1 MSNPLDSPP
10 QSILTT
16 VKCLNT
22 HHDSAPSLSSSQTRT
37 KPTLSE
43 ETSAFDKKP
52 ESPTTSVEHV
62 RKVAKFGESS
72 PLLSERESIF
82 ATNYTPS
89 DGTFQTPR
97 LPAAEGAND
106 VSNLPQDLTTME
118 VALPSPLPQSPISF
132 KRLSPSQSRTSHI
145 VNNVAYKKPQDTSAT
160 ISKQVDESR
169 GTIHAVRRMAS
180 EGQPGKQILQLRVTD
195 QPHPLEAENLGAVLV
210 GDEMSKGEND
220 AREDLGSILESSQ
233 ARREHES
240 AMRET
245 LGQTGGK
252 ERSSS
257 RGRSRV
263 EKSIEATLPNRE
275 PGKNVRTR
283 KASHLMGIFKETA
296 SSEIRKR
303 DTHSKSATT
312 RHDEGPGRM
321 LSLADTGV
329 SQLRSQSILST
340 PSTSF
345 VEEPLPLSTNTK
357 GSARPTSA
365 HFGDL
370 SIQTGHNDSVALPD
384 TANSCPSTPISPSKS
399 NAEQNSEHDPYFRK
413 RDQIKRSMSGTRPV
427 IPAKLLEEIRKQ
439 HNLSPIGGSST
450 TFYQSLPSSVD
461 VSDPAKT
468 KSMQD
473 VPTENAE
480 HQDNE
485 DEDEEHIS
493 SAVYF
498 PHPGPSD
505 EDIEQFTSPDEDQKQ
520 EPLTPLLAS
529 ATPTLKAELKR
540 TLSDTV
546 LPEHI
551 DISVKSK
558 HEKRV
563 FHGDYRPTEELHG
576 DETDVQRKPPRPI
589 SEIVVDSPSSASES
603 EISSCDEFGD
613 LSQAEGGEVTP
624 TSTPTPQ
631 TLLQRRKRRIK
642 TMAPKGAVVLEP
654 YSHQVGGHSTL
665 FRFSRRAICKKLNNR
680 ENEFY
685 ERIEQRHP
693 DMLQFLPRLVTI
705 IFLLWSNYPFSASP
719 K

>member
-1 MSNPLDSPP
+1 MSNPLDNPP
-10 QSILTT
+10 KSILTT

-37 KPTLSE
+37 KPKPSE
-43 ETSAFDKKP
+43 ATSAFDKNP
-52 ESPTTSVEHV
+52 ESPTAPVKNV

-72 PLLSERESIF
+72 PVLSERESIF
-82 ATNYTPS
+82 ATNYLPS

-106 VSNLPQDLTTME
+106 VANLPQDLTTME
-118 VALPSPLPQSPISF
+118 VALPSPPLQSPISF
-132 KRLSPSQSRTSHI
+132 NRLLSPRQSRTSHI
-145 VNNVAYKKPQDTSAT
+145 VNNVAYQKLQDTSTT
-160 ISKQVDESR
+160 ISKQLDESR
-169 GTIHAVRRMAS
+169 GTINTVRRMAS

-195 QPHPLEAENLGAVLV
+195 QPRPLEAENLGAILV
-210 GDEMSKGEND
+210 GEEMSKGENG
-220 AREDLGSILESSQ
+220 AREGHGSILESSQ
-233 ARREHES
+233 ARRKRES
-240 AMRET
+240 AMKET

-275 PGKNVRTR
+275 LGKNVRTR

-296 SSEIRKR
+296 SSDIRKR
-303 DTHSKSATT
+303 DTQSKSATI

-321 LSLADTGV
+321 LSLADRGD
-329 SQLRSQSILST
+329 SQPRSQSILST

-345 VEEPLPLSTNTK
+345 VEEPLPLSANTK
-357 GSARPTSA
+357 GLARPTSA

-370 SIQTGHNDSVALPD
+370 SIQTGHNDWVVLPD
-384 TANSCPSTPISPSKS
+384 TANSCPSTPLSPSD
-399 NAEQNSEHDPYFRK
+399 AEHNSEHDPYFRK

-439 HNLSPIGGSST
+439 HNLSPIGGSGT
-450 TFYQSLPSSVD
+450 TFYQSLPSLVD
-461 VSDPAKT
+461 VNESAKP

-473 VPTENAE
+473 IPAENSE

-520 EPLTPLLAS
+520 EPLTPLLAP
-529 ATPTLKAELKR
+529 ATPTPKAELKR
-540 TLSDTV
+540 VLSDTV
-546 LPEHI
+546 LPKHI

-563 FHGDYRPTEELHG
+563 FNGDYRPTEEVLG
-576 DETDVQRKPPRPI
+576 DENDVQRKPPRPI
-589 SEIVVDSPSSASES
+589 SEIVIDSPSSASES

-624 TSTPTPQ
+624 TSTPGPQ
-631 TLLQRRKRRIK
+631 NLLQRRRRRMK

-654 YSHQVGGHSTL
+654 YCHQVGGHSTL

-693 DMLQFLPRLVTI
+693 DMLQFLPR
-705 IFLLWSNYPFSASP
+705 
-719 K
+719 